1 MDTFLS
7 QLQFEDGNYCRAYH
21 GIAEAF
27 PKAVQIAPSGRKEV
41 RQIGTK
47 PNPPYALISILKA
60 STVDGKIVFKTRSG
74 EKVHL
79 NNRSG
84 VCQVNGIGK
93 ADLPVRT
100 PKSEDDVCDV
110 ILVGFGSRTIHRDYR
125 ASCEGLFLSS
135 DSQHWQQTEVGHLR
149 QAG

>member
-7 QLQFEDGNYCRAYH
+7 QLQFEGGSYGTAYR

-27 PKAVQIAPSGRKEV
+27 PKAVIAPKGRKGIC
-41 RQIGTK
+41 QSGTR

-60 STVDGKIVFKTRSG
+60 FTVDGRIVFKTRLG
-74 EKVHL
+74 ERVNL

-93 ADLPVRT
+93 ADLPVQK
-100 PKSEDDVCDV
+100 PKSRDDICDV
-110 ILVGFGSRTIHRDYR
+110 ILVGFGSKTLHGDYL
-125 ASCEGLFLSS
+125 AVCEGLYVISG
-135 DSQHWQQTEVGHLR
+135 SQHWQQTKFGHLR